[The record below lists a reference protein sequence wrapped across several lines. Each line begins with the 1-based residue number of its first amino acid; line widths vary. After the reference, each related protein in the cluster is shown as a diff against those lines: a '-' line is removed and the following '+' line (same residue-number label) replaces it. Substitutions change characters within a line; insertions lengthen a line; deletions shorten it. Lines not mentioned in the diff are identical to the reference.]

1 MSSLYHSSEQQHG
14 SLDAPVS
21 DPRRLTRVNVN
32 LTPRSMDALA
42 KVVALTHD
50 RQTDAINRAIQVY
63 SVIEEAITG
72 EGAEIIIRAKDGQEE
87 RLRIV

>member
-1 MSSLYHSSEQQHG
+1 MSSLYHGEQQHAAAG
-14 SLDAPVS
+14 APSS

-50 RQTDAINRAIQVY
+50 RQTDVINRAIQVY

-72 EGAEIIIRAKDGQEE
+72 EGAEIIIKAKDGQEE